1 MVENKDECDP
11 AIYRTLR
18 SNICASGSKYSCP
31 AHISS
36 VSPSKYRNNR
46 KSKASVFL
54 SFARECRVLC
64 TGEPLKYF
72 IRFLACIFTSMAA
85 GPHTSTGEDVCQ
97 RERKKDGGGMTRYRR
112 LKFLSR
118 SKQWNEIRLYV
129 CFLVDTQT

>member
-1 MVENKDECDP
+1 MDIIWKGIFIGELERQKVNTCVWGRSGSFLVENKDECDP
-11 AIYRTLR
+11 AIYRILR

-36 VSPSKYRNNR
+36 VSPSKYGNNR

-64 TGEPLKYF
+64 TWETLKYF

-85 GPHTSTGEDVCQ
+85 GQYTSTGEDVCQ
-97 RERKKDGGGMTRYRR
+97 RERERR
-112 LKFLSR
+112 T
-118 SKQWNEIRLYV
+118 EGE
-129 CFLVDTQT
+129 